1 MGTNFYLRKKLSD
14 KEKAKLYSYID
25 NEDWDSLKES
35 IPEKIHIGKR
45 SAGWK
50 FLWNANKFKY
60 FKPNKKSLMEF
71 LKSGQII
78 NEYGEEFTFDQF
90 INGEIANFINM
101 GWDMETYCIEENSSY
116 KYTMYKY
123 TMPIEKRIDF
133 ENIYKVKVNQYGEFY
148 IGKLRFTTFDEF
160 S

>member
-1 MGTNFYLRKKLSD
+1 MGTNFYLKRKLSD
-14 KEKAKLYSYID
+14 KEKAELYSYID

-60 FKPNKKSLMEF
+60 FKPNKKSLMKF

-90 INGEIANFINM
+90 INDEIVNFINN
-101 GWDMETYCIEENSSY
+101 GLDIETYYIEENPS
-116 KYTMYKY
+116 YKY

-133 ENIYKVKVNQYGEFY
+133 ENIYNVKVNQCGEFY